1 MLSLPLDWEPPKSEA
16 ANPSSGMPKER
27 QSSGF
32 PAWFR
37 DGHQEKCVWD
47 SIILSKPFIAALFV
61 SVIAAE
67 LPSLPPSLPAKDLAR
82 GRSNQFFIFIFFVVL
97 WAGELR
103 NEGGLQGAELGSHSL
118 WSSRIHHPNHS
129 AGPHFTTL
137 HYLLAG
143 ISGLIPVRGLVL
155 FSFF

>member
-1 MLSLPLDWEPPKSEA
+1 MLSLPLDWEPPKSGA

-67 LPSLPPSLPAKDLAR
+67 LLSLPPSLPAKDLAR
-82 GRSNQFFIFIFFVVL
+82 GRLNQFFIFIFLLCYGQESWGVKGDCREQN
-97 WAGELR
+97 WDPIPCDPPE
-103 NEGGLQGAELGSHSL
+103 STT
-118 WSSRIHHPNHS
+118 P
-129 AGPHFTTL
+129 TTL
-137 HYLLAG
+137 LGRTSPLCIICWQEFQG
-143 ISGLIPVRGLVL
+143 
-155 FSFF
+155 